1 MLKKFRLSRSIDR
14 LQEEKLYEA
23 VAIELTAE
31 NINTGIWAKA
41 QAFSDGCDN
50 RARSL
55 YIKYRVQ
62 SIIDSGRVRE
72 FIPELEKTTT
82 HHLVDSS
89 TPDKKQNKTK
99 YSDANVNDELE
110 VNSFKTDKS
119 TKKHLSSEDITITE
133 DGGYKCGSYVFNT
146 LEYAKNYSLK
156 LSQNRLLTAQTS
168 SEPKNI
174 ETSSNQVQKSNDF
187 YEKYMPVED
196 FADLKNI
203 TIEKAIS
210 MIRAGFYDG
219 QVKNEKWYV
228 SSSEIA
234 EVGDNKRS
242 EIAEVDDNKSSGLK
256 LMDGD
261 YGLAKT
267 YWLFGVIGNLLFL
280 IPSVYANNTESEG
293 LWVITNIGNSVY
305 LLIVI
310 IGMWRASNK
319 YLGPQIWA
327 ILAKLFSIFG
337 VVKII
342 GNLALLVAVF
352 K

>member
-110 VNSFKTDKS
+110 VNSFETDKS
-119 TKKHLSSEDITITE
+119 TKKHLSFEDITITE
-133 DGGYKCGSYVFNT
+133 DGLYKCGSCEFNT
-146 LEYAKNYSLK
+146 LKYAENYSLK

-174 ETSSNQVQKSNDF
+174 ETSSKQVQKSNDF

-210 MIRAGFYDG
+210 MIRAGFYEG

-234 EVGDNKRS
+234 EVGDNK
-242 EIAEVDDNKSSGLK
+242 SSGLK
-256 LMDGD
+256 LLDGD

-280 IPSVYANNTESEG
+280 IPAVYANNTESEG
-293 LWVITNIGNSVY
+293 LRAITIVGNAVY
-305 LLIVI
+305 MLIVI
-310 IGMWRASNK
+310 IGMWRASNR

-327 ILAKLFSIFG
+327 ILAKLFSIFA

-342 GNLALLVAVF
+342 GNLATITNT
-352 K
+352 